1 MLLSACGKQSSPSLE
16 GSSWILSELNGQTV
30 LDDPLVTLSFTNGT
44 HYFQTLS
51 YYYTAPSAYTR
62 IAFNFTYQKTS
73 GIAWFD
79 NAAVILLP

>member
-1 MLLSACGKQSSPSLE
+1 MTVNFHNGFTLI
-16 GSSWILSELNGQTV
+16 GSKTLN
-30 LDDPLVTLSFTNGT
+30 FTIGT

-62 IAFNFTYQKTS
+62 ITFNFTFQKRS

-79 NAAVILLP
+79 DAAVILLP